1 MDITVVRIL
10 SLMDEKRIN
19 AKNLELAIGMSNGA
33 VYAWK
38 KGKCLPSAKTIAK
51 IAEFFNVPLDYLL
64 GRTDE
69 RQNAKTPNVDLYP
82 VGDMVELPILGVV
95 RAGVGGVV
103 EQEHIGTEFATKKAM
118 HGYPVQD
125 LFYLHIKGSSM
136 YPRIA
141 EGDLALVHR
150 QTSVDS
156 GSLAV
161 VLVDQEEAVVKKVY
175 YGADWI
181 ELLSINPAYPPR
193 KFCGAA
199 VQRVFVIG
207 KVISVLQTWE

>member
-1 MDITVVRIL
+1 MSVYNIVKEICTNRKIRIKDL
-10 SLMDEKRIN
+10 EEK
-19 AKNLELAIGMSNGA
+19 AGLSNGSISK
-33 VYAWK
+33 WK
-38 KGKCLPSAKTIAK
+38 TSRPRFDNLVKV
-51 IAEFFNVPLDYLL
+51 AEALNISIEVLTGEQPQ
-64 GRTDE
+64 E

-82 VGDMVELPILGVV
+82 VGDMQELPILGVV
-95 RAGVGGVV
+95 RAGIGGVV

-193 KFCGAA
+193 KFCGAD

>member
-1 MDITVVRIL
+1 MNISVYRIL
-10 SLMDEKRIN
+10 ELMEEQKIRAN
-19 AKNLELAIGMSNGA
+19 NLEMACGLAKSSIFS
-33 VYAWK
+33 WK
-38 KGKCLPSAKTIAK
+38 SGKCNPSMKALAKVADYF
-51 IAEFFNVPLDYLL
+51 EVSVDYLL
-64 GRTDE
+64 GNTDE

-82 VGDMVELPILGVV
+82 VGDMQELPILGVV

-161 VLVDQEEAVVKKVY
+161 VLVNHEEAVVKKVY
-175 YGADWI
+175 YGSDWI

-193 KFCGAA
+193 KFVGEE
-199 VQRVFVIG
+199 VQKVFVIG